1 MAHHE
6 LDASVETVHWGYFD
20 AALEPVIEVASGD
33 TVTIRSVS
41 GGRDVTPEEGYYIPP
56 ELYEIQEKSKRPMPG
71 HMLTGPVLVTGAK
84 AGQVLEVRIKDVSLR
99 QDWGYNYV
107 RPLAGGLPYDFDEF
121 EMMHI
126 RLDAERMVGTLPWGL
141 ELPLKP
147 FFGVM
152 GVAPP
157 KGWGMISSIQPRAHG
172 GNLDNKELVA
182 GSTLYLPIF
191 NDGALF
197 SVGDGHGCQGDGEVC
212 VTAIE
217 TALEGRFELI
227 LRDDMELEAPRAE
240 TSDHYITMGI
250 DEDLDEAARQAL
262 RRMIDLIA
270 GRTNLSK
277 TQAYQ
282 LCSLAADLR
291 VTQIVNG
298 TKGIHVMLEKRLIE
312 G

>member
-141 ELPLKP
+141 ELP
-147 FFGVM
+147 
-152 GVAPP
+152 
-157 KGWGMISSIQPRAHG
+157 
-172 GNLDNKELVA
+172 
-182 GSTLYLPIF
+182 
-191 NDGALF
+191 
-197 SVGDGHGCQGDGEVC
+197 
-212 VTAIE
+212 
-217 TALEGRFELI
+217 
-227 LRDDMELEAPRAE
+227 
-240 TSDHYITMGI
+240 
-250 DEDLDEAARQAL
+250 
-262 RRMIDLIA
+262 
-270 GRTNLSK
+270 
-277 TQAYQ
+277 
-282 LCSLAADLR
+282 
-291 VTQIVNG
+291 
-298 TKGIHVMLEKRLIE
+298 
-312 G
+312 